1 MQTKQVPTKGKTKGS
16 RKAKQKSL
24 QRQNIRTIG
33 TILTKLILKDMAK
46 TQGIKIKPSQ
56 KWQPTGEV

>member
-1 MQTKQVPTKGKTKGS
+1 MQTKQVPTNGKTKGS
-16 RKAKQKSL
+16 IKAKQNPYKGKIL
-24 QRQNIRTIG
+24 AIG
-33 TILTKLILKDMAK
+33 TILTKLIPKDMAK